1 MVTSAHI
8 LIPSSL
14 WKLIASLVMP
24 VRKRNSRYSVKSFAS
39 PMIIGGGIFK
49 EWWNGSKEQSQRNWH
64 HFKMGQFPHT
74 ISYIS
79 HTILRVEKKSRTL
92 LTSSLLRLYE
102 KIITFYS
109 SLQILSGITIWC
121 YLIKRHITRWSYYS
135 GIQFL
140 AIVVNFQVFS
150 YR

>member
-1 MVTSAHI
+1 MRISWFPLHSENSLPVLSCQSEKGIADI
-8 LIPSSL
+8 L
-14 WKLIASLVMP
+14 
-24 VRKRNSRYSVKSFAS
+24 SRAFAS

-109 SLQILSGITIWC
+109 SLQILPGITIWC